1 MNRTPLSPIS
11 PLAEFVT
18 RRVDELR
25 LRISEGQIAA
35 AAGFK
40 TMKGFALVKNGTA
53 KLPLE
58 MVADLARAL
67 DTSVGNLFQLALE
80 QSLPREMVQ
89 VLLGD
94 GTIPAQV
101 RTELEASLVALQ
113 VEVIAA
119 EQDVQAAHELLT
131 KALPLMETMTDR
143 LLLLKRE
150 LASCSKLNQAAA
162 RPG

>member
-1 MNRTPLSPIS
+1 MNNTPSSSTIS

-25 LRISEGQIAA
+25 FHLSESQIAA

-40 TMKGFALVKNGTA
+40 TLKGFNLVKNGTA

-67 DTSVGNLFQLALE
+67 DTSVVSLFQLALE
-80 QSLPREMVQ
+80 QSLPREMVAE
-89 VLLGD
+89 LLG
-94 GTIPAQV
+94 
-101 RTELEASLVALQ
+101 TELEASLVALQ

-119 EQDVQAAHELLT
+119 ERDVHAARELLV
-131 KALPLMETMTDR
+131 KALPVLETMTDR

-150 LASCSKLNQAAA
+150 LASCTNLNQVA